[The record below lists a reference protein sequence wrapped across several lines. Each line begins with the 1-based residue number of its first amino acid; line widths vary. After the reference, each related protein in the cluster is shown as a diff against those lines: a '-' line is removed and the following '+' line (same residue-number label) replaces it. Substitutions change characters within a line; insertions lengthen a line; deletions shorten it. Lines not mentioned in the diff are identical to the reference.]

1 MPQSREWTESSS
13 ASRPSKLTRP
23 GPRKEEEEGEA
34 DVVVAE
40 TDMAEDVVVAVMV
53 AAEVA
58 MEADRVGTEAED
70 TVNSMVDRAAVDTV
84 DTRLSNPGE
93 ITLLCSS

>member
-1 MPQSREWTESSS
+1 MESSS
-13 ASRPSKLTRP
+13 ASRPSKSTRP

-40 TDMAEDVVVAVMV
+40 TDMALDVVEVDMVVEDMAEDVVVAVMV

-58 MEADRVGTEAED
+58 MEADRAGTEAED
-70 TVNSMVDRAAVDTV
+70 MVNSRVDRAAVDTA
-84 DTRLSNPGE
+84 DTRLSNPAK
-93 ITLLCSS
+93 